1 MGNRRQFI
9 KQIGIGL
16 GAVGL
21 GSQHLFASS
30 VKERCITILHTND
43 VHSHL
48 ESFSKTHHR
57 YPGMGGAAKRAS
69 LIQKIRQT
77 HKNVVL
83 LDAGDMFQGTPY
95 FNFFNGEPEIKL
107 MNAMKYDA
115 ATIGNHDFD
124 LGSNNLAL
132 QLQKA
137 NFDVVNANYEIKNT
151 DLSAQIFDYT
161 VLQRA
166 DISIGVFGLGIDL
179 TPLVDPDHIDQL
191 QYTDPIEIANRTAR
205 YLREE
210 KRCHIVI
217 CLSHL
222 GYKYDSAKIS
232 DIVLAKNSEEIDL
245 IIGGH
250 THTFLNE
257 PTIIQNKQSKN
268 VRVAQSGWA
277 GIELGKIDLILGEK
291 KEILNAKGLSIPV

>member
-9 KQIGIGL
+9 KQFGLGL
-16 GAVGL
+16 GAFSL
-21 GSQHLFASS
+21 GTQQVFAAP
-30 VKERCITILHTND
+30 KERSLTILHTND

-48 ESFSKTHHR
+48 ESFSVAHHR

-69 LIQKIRQT
+69 LIHQIRQT
-77 HKNVVL
+77 HQNVLL

-107 MNAMKYDA
+107 MNAMRYDV

-124 LGSNNLAL
+124 LGSDNLAL

-137 NFDVVNANYEIKNT
+137 NFNVVNANYEIKNT
-151 DLSAQIFDYT
+151 ALSSQISDYSIIF
-161 VLQRA
+161 RE
-166 DISIGVFGLGIDL
+166 DIRIGIFGLGIDL
-179 TPLVDPDHIDQL
+179 IPLIDPDHIDGL
-191 QYTDPIEIANRTAR
+191 QYMNPIDIANKTAS

-210 KRCHIVI
+210 KHCHIVI

-222 GYKYDSAKIS
+222 GYKYDSEKIS
-232 DIVLAKNSEEIDL
+232 DISLAKSTQDIDL

-250 THTFLNE
+250 THTFLDE

-268 VRVAQSGWA
+268 VYVAQVGWA
-277 GIELGKIDLILGEK
+277 GLALGKIDLVLGQK